1 MSKMKKSMRPKHDD
15 RIPLMQTPPR
25 EAQCYAALK
34 PLDKVAAEM
43 EAKWGV
49 ERLPSLVSPDL
60 AIRFEKARQQLD
72 DAVAADDPE
81 LTAQKA
87 AALIRGWQKLDE
99 EATAAGHTAEP
110 DKVWHCEQN
119 DFAIAIVQDHAHG
132 EYAAEGHQVFTI
144 DEVTR
149 LIAAKYREVYDVKKV
164 FPGAEVTQVSQIGD
178 GKPPM
183 DWEKGD
189 ELPF

>member
-1 MSKMKKSMRPKHDD
+1 MKKSQRPKHDN
-15 RIPLMQTPPR
+15 RIPFMSSPPR
-25 EAQCYAALK
+25 RGQCYEALK

-49 ERLPSLVSPDL
+49 EHLQSLVSPDL
-60 AIRFEKARQQLD
+60 AMRFERARQQLD

-87 AALIRGWQKLDE
+87 NALMRGWQKLDA
-99 EATAAGHTAEP
+99 EATAAGHPVEP
-110 DKVWHCEQN
+110 DKVWHCEQ
-119 DFAIAIVQDHAHG
+119 DGFAIAVVQNHADG
-132 EYAAEGHQVFTI
+132 KYAAEGHRVFTI

-149 LIAAKYREVYDVKKV
+149 LIGAKYREVYEVKGM
-164 FPGAEVTQVSQIGD
+164 FPGAEVTKVSEIGD
-178 GKPPM
+178 GKPPV